1 MKLKGAIFDLDG
13 VISRTEEIHAKA
25 WKSLFDEFL
34 KEFSKINSLEFR
46 EFNLVEDYLKYV
58 DGRPRLEG
66 IKTFLQS
73 RKIFLEAGSK
83 GSPSDFSSI
92 TGLGLIKDKIF
103 RGILEKEGVNLYE
116 STISLI
122 EELNDKNISLFV
134 ASSSKNCRRVLQTAG
149 IEDNFLSVFDG
160 VDLEINNLPGK
171 PHPALFLKVIE
182 GYDLDPQDCVVFED
196 SVAGVISAKKGGF
209 FTIGID
215 RAGNEESL
223 KEEGA
228 DIIVRDLEEISFN
241 QREGF
246 FTKTS

>member
-1 MKLKGAIFDLDG
+1 MNLKGAIFDLDG

-25 WKSLFDEFL
+25 WKALFDRFL
-34 KEFSKINSLEFR
+34 KEFSKTNSLEFR

-58 DGRPRLEG
+58 DGRPRIEG

-73 RKIFLEAGSK
+73 REIFLEIGNK
-83 GSPSDFSSI
+83 ESPSDLRSMN
-92 TGLGLIKDKIF
+92 GLGLIKDKMF
-103 RGILEKEGVNLYE
+103 RDILEREGVSLYE

-122 EELNDKNISLFV
+122 RELNDNTISLFV

-149 IEDNFLSVFDG
+149 IQDNFLSVFDG

-182 GYDLDPQDCVVFED
+182 GYNLSPEDCIVFED
-196 SVAGVISAKKGGF
+196 SVAGVASAKAGGF

-215 RAGNEESL
+215 RASNTEAL
-223 KEEGA
+223 RNEGA
-228 DIIVRDLEEISFN
+228 DIVIKDVDEVRFEKNKGILLRGS
-241 QREGF
+241 
-246 FTKTS
+246 